1 VPADFQP
8 QPNADEVDAVFAMP
22 LSAFL
27 DAHQHIH
34 WDVRSKATTQC
45 VAKGWMTIIAL
56 QFWQQLN
63 T

>member
-1 VPADFQP
+1 MLLGHVAALRACQVPADFQP

-34 WDVRSKATTQC
+34 WDVRSKSTTQ
-45 VAKGWMTIIAL
+45 
-56 QFWQQLN
+56 
-63 T
+63 